1 MANHPKAM
9 EQFYAVADTVYHHNS
24 LPTDRLR
31 ELPTVTCAMTDN
43 CFY

>member
-1 MANHPKAM
+1 M